1 MNEIEKFFFKAKK
14 LADTA
19 VDQACLHLKAK
30 KEEFKVKALAG
41 DKEAEV
47 HIKTIDHLLVTCP
60 KKEAP

>member
-1 MNEIEKFFFKAKK
+1 MEKFFLKAKE
-14 LADTA
+14 LADMA
-19 VDQACLHLKAK
+19 ADQACLHLMAQ

-47 HIKTIDHLLVTCP
+47 HIKTIDHLLATCP